1 MSLLSPHLRP
11 RPFVVGRMKVL
22 LPYLILLTLVCS
34 VGCSKDGDINV
45 FSVEQDLELGR
56 MTDEQIRADPATYRI
71 LDQQDY
77 PEAYAYVQ
85 GMVDDIV
92 AKGMV
97 AYADVFPYQVTL
109 IESDQ
114 ENAFATPGGYI
125 YVYTGIV
132 KVLENGDQ
140 LAGVLGHEITH
151 SARRHSTDQLTKQ
164 YGVTTLLGVLSGGD
178 PGLLSQIAGS
188 LLTLEFSREDEREAD
203 AGSVDYLCETD
214 YAANGAAGFFEMIQ
228 GAGSPPEFLSTHPN
242 PGNRVEA
249 INARAAEKSCSTTVT
264 DTEAFQRFKAQL
276 P

>member
-1 MSLLSPHLRP
+1 
-11 RPFVVGRMKVL
+11 MKTL
-22 LPYLILLTLVCS
+22 LPYLLLLVFLCS
-34 VGCSKDGDINV
+34 VGCSEDGDINV

-56 MTDEQIRADPATYRI
+56 MTDEQIRADPGAYPI
-71 LDQQDY
+71 LERGDY

-92 AKGMV
+92 AEGMV

-132 KVLENGDQ
+132 KVLDNGDQ

-151 SARRHSTDQLTKQ
+151 AARRHSTDQLTKQ
-164 YGVTTLLGVLSGGD
+164 YGISTLLSVLSGGD

-228 GAGSPPEFLSTHPN
+228 GGSNPPAFLSTHPN
-242 PGNRVEA
+242 PGDRVEA
-249 INARAAEKSCSTTVT
+249 INTRATDKGCSTAVT
-264 DTEAFQRFKAQL
+264 DTGAFQRFKAQL